1 MEENNGHKLD
11 PEIAMVSQAMS
22 QKESIEVDN
31 CEEIEGKDDD
41 NMILRGGKNKKNYN
55 INSNYQKN
63 YNKNTNSKNNNNN
76 KINITSKKKVLS
88 NNKKEY
94 TYDLKFDYKSNYFY
108 QDLPENDWNKIKSF
122 LKNLFTNKDNI
133 PNDTQLKSFFSG
145 FPNLIKGNIPKLQKI
160 LDDISKDYT
169 NFPIYQKIMQFFLTE
184 FYKPKPAIF
193 EVYFFPNEKNEK
205 HIIEYIRS
213 SMKSLNI
220 AIFSLTRDNFAKSI
234 IEVFKRGVKVKIIS
248 DDECVKNYGSDV
260 YRLAAEGIPC
270 KTDNNPQYHMHNK
283 YAVIDESIVI
293 TGSFN
298 WTSQAILYNN
308 ENLLVYEDKDLALKY
323 NNEFNNLWNS
333 FPTFIDKQTA
343 IKNIEKNEKK

>member
-1 MEENNGHKLD
+1 
-11 PEIAMVSQAMS
+11 
-22 QKESIEVDN
+22 
-31 CEEIEGKDDD
+31 
-41 NMILRGGKNKKNYN
+41 
-55 INSNYQKN
+55 
-63 YNKNTNSKNNNNN
+63 
-76 KINITSKKKVLS
+76 
-88 NNKKEY
+88 
-94 TYDLKFDYKSNYFY
+94 
-108 QDLPENDWNKIKSF
+108 
-122 LKNLFTNKDNI
+122 
-133 PNDTQLKSFFSG
+133 
-145 FPNLIKGNIPKLQKI
+145 
-160 LDDISKDYT
+160 
-169 NFPIYQKIMQFFLTE
+169 
-184 FYKPKPAIF
+184 
-193 EVYFFPNEKNEK
+193 
-205 HIIEYIRS
+205 
-213 SMKSLNI
+213 MKSLNI